1 VNLTKKGVNLKISK
15 KNLGNFGEMCFS
27 SVISTNLAISGGDF
41 AKILT
46 SLI

>member
-1 VNLTKKGVNLKISK
+1 VNLTKKGVNLKVSK

-27 SVISTNLAISGGDF
+27 SIISTNLAISGGNF

-46 SLI
+46 SQI